1 MNIFIKYT
9 RKYGDSYGLPFAC
22 QLPDMDISSV
32 SFQFG
37 FVGQQPGIGNLLLRY
52 GERENMPEARE
63 KGIGILEFWVKNSMT
78 QSGLPQM
85 CYNPSLQD
93 VYKRQ
98 VLVKSQ
104 LNACCSCFSYPVE
117 LALIPE
123 KPQP

>member
-1 MNIFIKYT
+1 MRDIWRITYSRLRDGLFCVDNERHFRNCMNIFIKYT

-63 KGIGILEFWVKNSMT
+63 KGIGILEFWVEKFHDAVRAAADVL
-78 QSGLPQM
+78 QSQSPGL
-85 CYNPSLQD
+85 
-93 VYKRQ
+93 
-98 VLVKSQ
+98 
-104 LNACCSCFSYPVE
+104 
-117 LALIPE
+117 
-123 KPQP
+123 